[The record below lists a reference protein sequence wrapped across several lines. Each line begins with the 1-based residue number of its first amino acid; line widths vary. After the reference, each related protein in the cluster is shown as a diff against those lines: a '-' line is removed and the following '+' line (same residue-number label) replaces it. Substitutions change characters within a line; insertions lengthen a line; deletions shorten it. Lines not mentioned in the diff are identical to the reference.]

1 MSTKFFQTNSYFI
14 DEKVNFLKFE
24 NEYKVFDESG
34 ASTGAVLQK
43 ISFGQK
49 LLRLLVNKA
58 MLPFKLDFVNVDNV
72 VEASLSRGWT
82 FFMSKLT
89 VTDGTG
95 TSIATI
101 KQKFKFFKPTFRI
114 FDSTETQIA
123 EITGDWKAWNFSI
136 KDMNGNEIGIIS
148 KKWGGLAKE
157 VFTSA
162 DKYNVSI
169 TVPLKNEDHK
179 KAILSCAIA
188 IDMILKETK

>member
-14 DEKVNFLKFE
+14 DEKLNFLKFE

-34 ASTGAVLQK
+34 SSTGAVLQK

>member
-136 KDMNGNEIGIIS
+136 KDMNGNEIGAIS